1 MRKFFVIDTSV
12 LLYDGNSVSSFS
24 GNDVILPITV
34 IDELDRNKQRPGIVG
49 ENARYVNRFLDSLR
63 ESGRLDKGVK
73 LPNNDQTIRIAT
85 QEPQELAGE
94 LDLDTKLGDNR
105 IISVA
110 LGLRAQFKRKPV
122 IVVTKDIN
130 LRVKCDALG
139 IQAEDYY
146 KDHVA
151 VDDRLLYNDVPIIEM
166 PHDDIEDIY
175 GGEVLLFDGDKLGLH
190 ENDYLVC
197 KSDAGGSALCRYQ
210 DGRIRKIS
218 LPTFKRLG
226 SGISPKN
233 KEQHFAL
240 DALHDPDLSLICLT
254 GIAGSGKTYLTLMSA
269 LEALYSNRY
278 DRIIVTRSI
287 QPVGRDLG
295 YLPGDMKEKM
305 APWMAPL
312 VDNFRQAFK
321 DMSYFEMMMSKG
333 QIDIA
338 PLSYIRGRTFND
350 AFIIVDEAQNTTIHE
365 LKTIITRVGMNSK
378 IVLMGDTDQVDTPYI
393 DRRSNGLS
401 IVINKM
407 RDSGIMAHVHLS
419 KGERSELATMAS
431 NLL

>member
-1 MRKFFVIDTSV
+1 
-12 LLYDGNSVSSFS
+12 
-24 GNDVILPITV
+24 
-34 IDELDRNKQRPGIVG
+34 
-49 ENARYVNRFLDSLR
+49 
-63 ESGRLDKGVK
+63 
-73 LPNNDQTIRIAT
+73 
-85 QEPQELAGE
+85 
-94 LDLDTKLGDNR
+94 
-105 IISVA
+105 
-110 LGLRAQFKRKPV
+110 
-122 IVVTKDIN
+122 
-130 LRVKCDALG
+130 
-139 IQAEDYY
+139 
-146 KDHVA
+146 
-151 VDDRLLYNDVPIIEM
+151 
-166 PHDDIEDIY
+166 
-175 GGEVLLFDGDKLGLH
+175 
-190 ENDYLVC
+190 
-197 KSDAGGSALCRYQ
+197 
-210 DGRIRKIS
+210 
-218 LPTFKRLG
+218 
-226 SGISPKN
+226 
-233 KEQHFAL
+233 
-240 DALHDPDLSLICLT
+240 
-254 GIAGSGKTYLTLMSA
+254 MSA

-407 RDSGIMAHVHLS
+407 KDSGIMAHVHLS

>member
-1 MRKFFVIDTSV
+1 
-12 LLYDGNSVSSFS
+12 
-24 GNDVILPITV
+24 
-34 IDELDRNKQRPGIVG
+34 
-49 ENARYVNRFLDSLR
+49 
-63 ESGRLDKGVK
+63 
-73 LPNNDQTIRIAT
+73 
-85 QEPQELAGE
+85 
-94 LDLDTKLGDNR
+94 
-105 IISVA
+105 
-110 LGLRAQFKRKPV
+110 
-122 IVVTKDIN
+122 VTKDIN

-146 KDHVA
+146 KDHVGLEDG
-151 VDDRLLYNDVPIIEM
+151 VEWNDVPTIWLGQSAIESLYDNENLT
-166 PHDDIEDIY
+166 HD
-175 GGEVLLFDGDKLGLH
+175 GKASGLH
-190 ENDYLVC
+190 ENQYLVC
-197 KSDAGGSALCRYQ
+197 KSEAGGSVLCRYQ
-210 DGRIRKIS
+210 DEYLKKIN
-218 LPTFKRLG
+218 LPVFKRLG

>member
-12 LLYDGNSVSSFS
+12 LLYDGNSISSFS
-24 GNDVILPITV
+24 GNDVIRPITV

-122 IVVTKDIN
+122 ILVTKDIN

-197 KSDAGGSALCRYQ
+197 KSDVGGSALCRYQ
-210 DGRIRKIS
+210 DGRVGKIS

-407 RDSGIMAHVHLS
+407 KDSGIMAHVHLS